1 MESVYPCLSFAL
13 GIPEVKLDPHNGQTS
28 AHTAWVLSVSEL
40 EGRGSVMT
48 EQSWLLGQR
57 ADSQAQLS
65 NNRHQSEAC
74 TQHFANKQRKQPP
87 PVIEDQTVYWNN

>member
-1 MESVYPCLSFAL
+1 MEPVCPCLSFAL
-13 GIPEVKLDPHNGQTS
+13 ATPEVKLDPYNRQAS

-48 EQSWLLGQR
+48 EQGWLLEQR

-65 NNRHQSEAC
+65 NNRHQSEARMYTALC
-74 TQHFANKQRKQPP
+74 KQAKKATHACHRRPNCLL
-87 PVIEDQTVYWNN
+87 E

>member
-13 GIPEVKLDPHNGQTS
+13 GTPEMKLDPPNQQTS

-48 EQSWLLGQR
+48 EQGWLLEQR

-65 NNRHQSEAC
+65 NNRHQSEARMYAALC
-74 TQHFANKQRKQPP
+74 KQAKKATHACHRGPDCLL
-87 PVIEDQTVYWNN
+87 E